1 MAQRLI
7 KAQSIAAPPALSL
20 AFVWSGGK
28 KGGRERGGS
37 VMFARRQ
44 KRGCPSY
51 LYRGQSYT
59 GSLAPNER
67 CVFTANTKTV
77 TVLFVSDFP
86 PKVIARFQEEAFF
99 FSFFPSGSGS
109 HGDRSAQRE
118 EFITTAAVTRCAW
131 IQSRKGTHETNM
143 KTFKVW
149 KWTNEEVY
157 SSWISA
163 FQSWCQAGIN

>member
-20 AFVWSGGK
+20 AFVCSGG
-28 KGGRERGGS
+28 ERGGEGES

-99 FSFFPSGSGS
+99 FFSLLFFLGSGS

-118 EFITTAAVTRCAW
+118 EFITTAAVTRCA
-131 IQSRKGTHETNM
+131 
-143 KTFKVW
+143 
-149 KWTNEEVY
+149 
-157 SSWISA
+157 
-163 FQSWCQAGIN
+163 